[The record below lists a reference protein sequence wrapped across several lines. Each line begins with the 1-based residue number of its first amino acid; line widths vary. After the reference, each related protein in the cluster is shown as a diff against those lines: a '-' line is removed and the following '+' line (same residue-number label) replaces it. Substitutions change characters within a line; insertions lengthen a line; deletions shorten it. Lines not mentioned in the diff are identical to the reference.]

1 MPMQCN
7 VITLEDTNSNIC
19 KNEGAGP
26 TPSGHTHYL
35 NMVFKIP
42 LVTLK
47 QEMWHEG
54 GSSQQE
60 AMISESTNLHYI
72 KVASEE
78 ITPPS

>member
-1 MPMQCN
+1 MKRSPLPPEKPDLPDLCQYN
-7 VITLEDTNSNIC
+7 VITLEDTSSNIC
-19 KNEGAGP
+19 KNEGAGL

-54 GSSQQE
+54 VGPDLQFSD
-60 AMISESTNLHYI
+60 ML
-72 KVASEE
+72 
-78 ITPPS
+78 